1 MNLLEMIKHIIEKNI
16 VIPIIPSAF
25 GIICYFT
32 VLFLFSYLCARTINQ
47 SGERSLHVRHN
58 QIKCIRVF
66 HADIIFHE
74 WVIIVLRGI

>member
-1 MNLLEMIKHIIEKNI
+1 MNLSEMIKHIIEKTYRY
-16 VIPIIPSAF
+16 IIPSAF
-25 GIICYFT
+25 GILCYST
-32 VLFLFSYLCARTINQ
+32 ELFLFSYLCVRTINQ
-47 SGERSLHVRHN
+47 SVERSLHVRHN